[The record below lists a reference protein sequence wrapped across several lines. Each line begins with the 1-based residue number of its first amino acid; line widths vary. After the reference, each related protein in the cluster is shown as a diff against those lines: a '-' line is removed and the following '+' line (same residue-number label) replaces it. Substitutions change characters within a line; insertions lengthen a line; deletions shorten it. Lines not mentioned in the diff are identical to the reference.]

1 MNVTT
6 SSEGQGNGMASID
19 TTTNDPEAVR
29 SEDDRVL
36 SWRHATLLAA
46 GYERYA
52 FELALSSEVDLHL
65 AVRLRERG
73 CPPATATRILL

>member
-1 MNVTT
+1 MPT
-6 SSEGQGNGMASID
+6 EDQMASID
-19 TTTNDPEAVR
+19 TTRNDSAAAQ

-36 SWRHATLLAA
+36 SWRHAALLAA

-52 FELALSSEVDLHL
+52 FELALSTEVDLHL

-73 CPPATATRILL
+73 CPADTAARILL